1 MKNYKIT
8 VHIPFYIDNNIN
20 KKNIFLKRVCKNYLK
35 ISKNLEIFIHTNKI
49 IKKNSKKIKFI
60 YHDFT
65 NDDPYKLTWNCRK
78 LMFSQKDKYEIFIF
92 GEDDIIFSKK
102 NFNYWLKY
110 KDLCIR
116 NNYNLGFLRTE
127 VKRKSNLLY
136 STDQVSK
143 IKYHVNLYKKK
154 FAKLEN
160 SYSSFWIYD
169 KNEFQ
174 KFTQTKYWR
183 FDWKWVTI
191 SGVWLTREMAAVG
204 WHGENMGGEG
214 SMNRYKA
221 TIIPLNNHK
230 LNKNAFIKHLS
241 NKYAN
246 NPAGLFGTISIN
258 NIMSKKLIKFI
269 PKNFF
274 YQSTVRLKFFIYY
287 FFRFNLKNL
296 IKFFS

>member
-1 MKNYKIT
+1 
-8 VHIPFYIDNNIN
+8 
-20 KKNIFLKRVCKNYLK
+20 
-35 ISKNLEIFIHTNKI
+35 
-49 IKKNSKKIKFI
+49 
-60 YHDFT
+60 
-65 NDDPYKLTWNCRK
+65 
-78 LMFSQKDKYEIFIF
+78 MFSQKDKYEIFIF

-154 FAKLEN
+154 FVKLEN
-160 SYSSFWIYD
+160 SNSSFWIYD

-191 SGVWLTREMAAVG
+191 SGVLLIREMAAVG

-246 NPAGLFGTISIN
+246 NPAGLFGTMSIN